1 MFELSSN
8 AVNSV
13 RNEVEICQVDA
24 EVVLVLEWVRW
35 RCDIIALKSM
45 NVMLNDN

>member
-24 EVVLVLEWVRW
+24 EVVLVLEWGGVG
-35 RCDIIALKSM
+35 SM
-45 NVMLNDN
+45 EA

>member
-1 MFELSSN
+1 MSSN
-8 AVNSV
+8 VVNAV

-24 EVVLVLEWVRW
+24 EVVLVLEWSKVGLMEG
-35 RCDIIALKSM
+35 DIIALKSM